1 MTLEEKYELSCYQEL
16 TKLHA
21 NKEIYLVQHVD
32 TGEICVKKVIDTYNK
47 PVYQALMELKIPNV
61 PRIQALFEA
70 EDHLIVI
77 EEYIHGESLEKR
89 MKDCGVMQEEEVGHI
104 MMAVC
109 DILQKLHE
117 HQPPIV
123 HRDIKP

>member
-47 PVYQALMELKIPNV
+47 PVY
-61 PRIQALFEA
+61 
-70 EDHLIVI
+70 
-77 EEYIHGESLEKR
+77 
-89 MKDCGVMQEEEVGHI
+89 
-104 MMAVC
+104 
-109 DILQKLHE
+109 
-117 HQPPIV
+117 
-123 HRDIKP
+123 